1 MFTGWRLLFRLS
13 LLACE
18 AASLDSNQSER
29 GSFDARWSSCRFFW
43 TARIWFCCSSF
54 NVTFVRFSQF
64 NLNWFD
70 FTEGKRHWKSKAFY
84 ELRFFK
90 AMPGILERCEDVSE
104 KFFSSSPACLL
115 FLGFFF
121 TLLAFLYFYFKKGV
135 ISTRDLSH
143 FSRSGGGT
151 LGKCVVPRRR
161 ITDESHRNSVK
172 LGNIPCNFMPTFPYW
187 VALLL
192 VIQDDAFEIPL
203 LVKTWTLG
211 MP

>member
-115 FLGFFF
+115 FLGFFLLCWPSF
-121 TLLAFLYFYFKKGV
+121 TFISRRALFRRGTFHTLVGQGAGLLANVSFLDDGLPMKV
-135 ISTRDLSH
+135 IEIPS
-143 FSRSGGGT
+143 
-151 LGKCVVPRRR
+151 
-161 ITDESHRNSVK
+161 NSVTY
-172 LGNIPCNFMPTFPYW
+172 LATSCQHFLTG
-187 VALLL
+187 
-192 VIQDDAFEIPL
+192 
-203 LVKTWTLG
+203 
-211 MP
+211 